1 MTQKAVE
8 QEILRRLKEQ
18 ALTDRVLITMDG
30 SCASGKTTLAG
41 KLAEVFGAAVIH
53 TDDYVIPHAQKTPE
67 RLAVPGGNCDA
78 VRLVSEV
85 VAPWKQGKPVVYRKY
100 DFRHDCLMP
109 EERLPDCRMLIL
121 EGSYCNLLAI
131 RQYADIRL
139 FVDAPWEI
147 RQERLRK
154 RESPQSLQMFYD
166 RWIPLENHYFEAF
179 GLPDPVCVVLT
190 C

>member
-1 MTQKAVE
+1 
-8 QEILRRLKEQ
+8 
-18 ALTDRVLITMDG
+18 
-30 SCASGKTTLAG
+30 
-41 KLAEVFGAAVIH
+41 
-53 TDDYVIPHAQKTPE
+53 
-67 RLAVPGGNCDA
+67 
-78 VRLVSEV
+78 
-85 VAPWKQGKPVVYRKY
+85 
-100 DFRHDCLMP
+100 MP

-179 GLPDPVCVVLT
+179 GLPDPDCVVLT